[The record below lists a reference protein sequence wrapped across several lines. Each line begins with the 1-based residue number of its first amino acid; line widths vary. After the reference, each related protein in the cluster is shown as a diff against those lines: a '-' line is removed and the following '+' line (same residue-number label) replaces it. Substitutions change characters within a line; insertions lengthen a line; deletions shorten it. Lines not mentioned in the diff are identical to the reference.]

1 MNEKILDTDI
11 ELALSILEQITQS
24 QQFSLE
30 QICFVEIVL
39 SNLGGRP
46 LTLDRKNLV
55 GSLIHVNEFF
65 DEDELPTIIQ
75 SLSYLTVFFKKRLAE
90 QAHEDR
96 TLCRSWAGFLWSYI
110 DQYKYG
116 GR

>member
-1 MNEKILDTDI
+1 MKEKILNTDI

-39 SNLGGRP
+39 SNLGGMP
-46 LTLDRKNLV
+46 LTLVRKNMV
-55 GSLIHVNEFF
+55 GGLIHVSEFF

-75 SLSYLTVFFKKRLAE
+75 SLSYITVFFKKRLAD
-90 QAHEDR
+90 QAHEDKVF
-96 TLCRSWAGFLWSYI
+96 CRSWAGFLWYYI

-116 GR
+116 ER